1 MPLIFRPRLL
11 PTLAAV
17 AGAIA
22 TAYLGNWQ
30 MQRAAYKLELQHR
43 MEFAGA
49 QPTIRLPATRV
60 ETDELAY
67 YRVEAE
73 GEFRPELTILLDNK
87 VHDAVVGYE
96 VVTPLRLDNS
106 SRYVLVN
113 RGWTKAPLLRS
124 NLPTVVTP
132 AGRVHVEGIAL
143 PPPTRYLE
151 LSSNTVTGRVWQNLQ
166 FERYRQAYGLDLQ
179 PVLLRQ
185 ANDLDDGLNRH
196 WPRPDTGV
204 DRHRAYSLQWF
215 VMSATIII
223 IYVLLNVR
231 RTKPDPLR
239 TV

>member
-1 MPLIFRPRLL
+1 MLAMPFIFKPRLL
-11 PTLAAV
+11 PTVAAV

-43 MEFAGA
+43 IEFAGA
-49 QPTIRLPATRV
+49 QPAVRLPVTPVKA
-60 ETDELAY
+60 EDLAY

-96 VVTPLRLDNS
+96 VITPLRLDAG

-124 NLPTVVTP
+124 ELPAVVTP
-132 AGRVHVEGIAL
+132 VGRVRVEGIAL
-143 PPPTRYLE
+143 PPPTRYVE
-151 LSSNTVTGRVWQNLQ
+151 LSSNTVSGQVWQNLQ
-166 FERYRQAYGLDLQ
+166 FGRYQQEYGVDLQ

-185 ANDLDDGLNRH
+185 DNDLNDGLNRH
-196 WPRPDTGV
+196 
-204 DRHRAYSLQWF
+204 
-215 VMSATIII
+215 
-223 IYVLLNVR
+223 
-231 RTKPDPLR
+231 
-239 TV
+239 